1 MGNSKKIEI
10 INISMIPEDM
20 NKFLGRFDP
29 STLKVDTIS
38 SEIKKKEDTLK
49 TAIKIKLLWEMVY
62 SKEPP
67 EKLEIVVAYEK
78 NDKKLEAPFKE
89 KYKVTLDD
97 TADDIYK
104 MMKAVEE
111 VSTVTANKIMQ
122 DILYHL
128 VIEKNLFAQ

>member
-1 MGNSKKIEI
+1 
-10 INISMIPEDM
+10 MIPEDM

>member
-10 INISMIPEDM
+10 NNISMIPEDM

-89 KYKVTLDD
+89 KYNVTLDD

>member
-1 MGNSKKIEI
+1 
-10 INISMIPEDM
+10 
-20 NKFLGRFDP
+20 
-29 STLKVDTIS
+29 
-38 SEIKKKEDTLK
+38 
-49 TAIKIKLLWEMVY
+49 MVY